1 MPEKVPSRVFQA
13 VSADYFSWAGHTFL
27 VYADRLSGWP
37 FVYRVKGEAS
47 ARDLTRNLRRVF
59 SMTGAPQTLRTDGGG
74 QFSAKHTRD
83 FLRRWGVEHQ
93 QSTPHYPQ
101 SNGHSEAAVKS
112 VKRLVKKAS
121 QNGDIDIDAFA
132 FGLLELRNTPHAD
145 GRSPA
150 QILYGHPL
158 RSAVPA
164 HHRAFAAR
172 WQRAA
177 DECDEKVAQLQQQT
191 EDRYNVSA
199 RTHRPLRVGQ
209 RVLIQDPNSKL
220 WDRTGTITAVG
231 ARRDY
236 MVKLP
241 SGRLFW
247 RNRRYLR
254 PQRAFVWETT
264 AHALPSAEAASADPR
279 MASQHVPVPQMSPP
293 ASPAPAAAASASP
306 VALAAPPA
314 VRRSNRNRQ
323 EAKKMT
329 VHWGTKT
336 YF

>member
-1 MPEKVPSRVFQA
+1 MPEKTPTRVFQA
-13 VSADYFSWAGHTFL
+13 VSADYFSWAGRTFL
-27 VYADRLSGWP
+27 VYVDRLSGWP

-47 ARDLTRNLRRVF
+47 AQDLTRNLRRVF
-59 SMTGAPQTLRTDGGG
+59 SMTGVPQTLRTDGGG

-83 FLRRWGVEHQ
+83 FLRRWGVAHQ

-112 VKRLVKKAS
+112 VKRLVKKVS

-132 FGLLELRNTPHAD
+132 HGLLELRNTPRAD

-172 WQRAA
+172 WQSAA
-177 DECDEKVAQLQQQT
+177 DACDEKAAQLQQQA
-191 EDRYNVSA
+191 EGRYNCSA
-199 RTHRPLRVGQ
+199 RTHRPLRIGQ
-209 RVLIQDPNSKL
+209 RVLVQDPHSKA
-220 WDRTGTITAVG
+220 WNRTGTITAVG

-236 MVKLP
+236 LVKLP
-241 SGRLFW
+241 SGRLLW

-254 PQRAFVWETT
+254 PQRAFVWETALH
-264 AHALPSAEAASADPR
+264 AHPLPAAENAGSR
-279 MASQHVPVPQMSPP
+279 MP
-293 ASPAPAAAASASP
+293 SPAPQMAPPATQTATSASP
-306 VALAAPPA
+306 VALEAPPGL
-314 VRRSNRNRQ
+314 RRSNRNKRETQ
-323 EAKKMT
+323 KLA

-336 YF
+336 YS